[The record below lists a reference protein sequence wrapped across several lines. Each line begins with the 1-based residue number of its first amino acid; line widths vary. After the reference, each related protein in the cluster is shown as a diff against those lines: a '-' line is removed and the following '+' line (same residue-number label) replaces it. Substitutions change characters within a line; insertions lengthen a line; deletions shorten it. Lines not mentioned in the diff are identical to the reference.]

1 MTPSALFV
9 GFLFVLA
16 VLVWANARRRIAN
29 SGLPAGHVAYQD
41 ADRRRKLAC
50 PLISRRYGLAGKP
63 DYLVVTTEGVVP
75 VEVKSHHCPNSGS
88 YESDTAQLTAYC
100 ILVEDA
106 LGRTPTHGI
115 IQYSNRS
122 SRIEYS
128 SDRRDRVLQ
137 IVEEMRRTLDSPT
150 VHRSH
155 TQSARCRKCGFRAVC
170 EERIK

>member
-1 MTPSALFV
+1 MTPSAFFV

-41 ADRRRKLAC
+41 AGRRHKLAR

-75 VEVKSHHCPNSGS
+75 VEVKSHNCPNSGP

-106 LGRTPTHGI
+106 LGGTPKHGI

-128 SDRRDRVLQ
+128 SHRRDRVLQ
-137 IVEEMRRTLDSPT
+137 IIDEMRRTLDSPT

-155 TQSARCRKCGFRAVC
+155 TQRGRCRACGFRAVC
-170 EERIK
+170 EERIG